1 MAWQTPKTNWGQ
13 SGQTVPAATDF
24 NRIEGNTQY
33 LKDEIDSLATDFN
46 RIEGNT
52 QYLKDEIDSLVVELL
67 ALYSSLGAIADALD
81 AAQDSGSWTASLY
94 GTDNNNNQ
102 YPIGSGTGRWFRVG
116 KTVTLQIAVVANSTT
131 AAGRPVR
138 VSLPP
143 EVNSAYATVLSA
155 HITAM
160 DWSSGQA
167 KFPLSATTATGLP
180 IYLHKSNTYLLSED
194 VAINDRIYITG
205 TYMIA

>member
-13 SGQTVPAATDF
+13 PGQTVPAATDF

-33 LKDEIDSLATDFN
+33 LKDEIDSL
-46 RIEGNT
+46 
-52 QYLKDEIDSLVVELL
+52 V
-67 ALYSSLGAIADALD
+67 

-94 GTDNNNNQ
+94 GTDPNNNQ
-102 YPIGSGTGRWFRVG
+102 YPIGSGTGRWVRVG
-116 KTVTLQIAVVANSTT
+116 KTVTLQIMVVANSTT
-131 AAGRPVR
+131 AAGRTVR

-155 HITAM
+155 HITATG
-160 DWSSGQA
+160 WSSGQA

-180 IYLHKSNTYLLSED
+180 IYLHKSNSYLSSED
-194 VAINDRIYITG
+194 VEINDRIYITG